1 MHDQLKVS
9 RQLTEQK
16 AYEPDS
22 EDEENLEAAEDE
34 ELPLLKATADNADNP
49 WLLGHESFS
58 KGFCSESVCFPKIS
72 FLRNCINSVSMYCK
86 RSFRVT
92 SLKHELLVLLK
103 FMHHIFWHN
112 FASHNFVYFMSRQ
125 ELLRKLHDA
134 RKMSFDFQFF

>member
-1 MHDQLKVS
+1 LHDQLKVS

-58 KGFCSESVCFPKIS
+58 KETEQLKKIEGSRRGFRRI
-72 FLRNCINSVSMYCK
+72 R
-86 RSFRVT
+86 
-92 SLKHELLVLLK
+92 
-103 FMHHIFWHN
+103 
-112 FASHNFVYFMSRQ
+112 
-125 ELLRKLHDA
+125 
-134 RKMSFDFQFF
+134 